1 MSVQSD
7 GDQTLILICPVQNS
21 ECQQGNVM
29 VLTLIFWVWKYQVWS
44 HVSHG
49 VKFSHENIR
58 FGWHLS
64 HVRCHGRENI
74 RGRGHISCP
83 GHCRPGASKQLREGQ
98 EESDCMRPES
108 CSAVWELNRAENIL
122 GSMWTFQSWWTL
134 ILIMRGNNVT
144 VVSEWE
150 MNAHW
155 RNADMCLAQSQML
168 TDGSMWNCCNSKCTI
183 GNRHVLGASLGK
195 QLDVL
200 ASGPLVVSGQ
210 WGTSGE
216 RK

>member
-1 MSVQSD
+1 MGLPLIKKIKFRFVAEDEEDPEDWDWVLKSLPLKIIFLQS
-7 GDQTLILICPVQNS
+7 QTLILICPVQNS

-98 EESDCMRPES
+98 EESDCMRLES
-108 CSAVWELNRAENIL
+108 CSQCSAVWELNRAENIL

-155 RNADMCLAQSQML
+155 RNADICLA
-168 TDGSMWNCCNSKCTI
+168 
-183 GNRHVLGASLGK
+183 
-195 QLDVL
+195 
-200 ASGPLVVSGQ
+200 
-210 WGTSGE
+210 
-216 RK
+216 